1 MKTFG
6 KILLYAVGMV
16 TLYSVLVTFMHMSTF
31 GVGSFFFPLLLLC
44 PLMFLFMDHGDH
56 SGKKKSGHIH

>member
-6 KILLYAVGMV
+6 KVLLSIVGIV
-16 TLYSVLVTFMHMSTF
+16 TLYSVLVTFTHMPVF

-56 SGKKKSGHIH
+56 SGKKKSEHIH